1 MLARVRKTANGV
13 LIVTPPPGRWATSDS
28 EEAIRVIESFVEPTG
43 RYVFVADVSAMTGY
57 DPAARTMWQSW
68 MARRKRQLEAV
79 WFVGSKVHPFV
90 MMGIRAMSM
99 FLRVDFHF
107 ARTLDE
113 VPELRPGTQPGAPG

>member
-1 MLARVRKTANGV
+1 
-13 LIVTPPPGRWATSDS
+13 
-28 EEAIRVIESFVEPTG
+28 
-43 RYVFVADVSAMTGY
+43 
-57 DPAARTMWQSW
+57 MWQSL

-113 VPELRPGTQPGAPG
+113 VPQLRPGTQPGAPG